1 MTALTFTLKNAAD
14 VKLNCSQLT
23 PNLLK
28 GLTLTQI
35 QHLPLSKA
43 NNSPKVADHFEVT
56 GTDTDNIVFAN
67 CTPQLDYIGYQMK
80 SGTVTVKGNAGD
92 FLGCQM
98 QNGTIICQGNAGDRV
113 GDQMRRGLI
122 LIDGN
127 VGTYCASRIIAG
139 TIGIYGQ
146 VGNFLGFAMK
156 RGTLLVTQQ
165 PSLHTTIQDCG
176 SHTLPYLALLF
187 QSFKPYPTKFNGV
200 SNLRVR
206 RFAGDLACNGSGEV
220 LVISP

>member
-1 MTALTFTLKNAAD
+1 MTALTFTLKNATD
-14 VKLNCSQLT
+14 FKINCSHLT

-28 GLTLTQI
+28 GLTLSQI
-35 QHLPLSKA
+35 QGLTLA
-43 NNSPKVADHFEVT
+43 NGHNAPKVADFFEVN
-56 GTDTDNIVFAN
+56 GNDTENIIFSN
-67 CTPQLDYIGYQMK
+67 STSQLDYIGYKMK
-80 SGTVTVKGNAGD
+80 NGSITIQGDTGD

-98 QNGTIICQGNAGDRV
+98 QNGTIICQGSAGDRV
-113 GDQMRRGLI
+113 GDQMRRGVI

-127 VGTYCASRIIAG
+127 AGNYCASRIIAG

-146 VGNFLGFAMK
+146 VGKFLGFAMK

-165 PSLHTTIQDCG
+165 PTLHATIQDCG
-176 SHTLPYLALLF
+176 SHTLPFLALLF
-187 QSFKPYPTKFNGV
+187 QSFKSYPTKFNTV
-200 SNLRVR
+200 NNLRVR